1 MSTNLLPDRTFYSFC
16 SKIYWNLIFT
26 ARSLES
32 VVCSFIQSNKS
43 NFRFDAD
50 ALFLIQMFTIQYPS
64 QGYYT
69 IQRVITE
76 GLLFIS
82 LYLRDLRKAETRRKC
97 FWLCSFWQ
105 EFWDYFGLIQW
116 SGFCLVD
123 IPRQSIIILFHLKI
137 SWFLLVARP
146 LMYLVPPVPGIPLI
160 TRCKPVQFI
169 TDTETQI
176 LHWKPTYWASA
187 KRIWKDFSSNYFPIS

>member
-16 SKIYWNLIFT
+16 SKIYWNF
-26 ARSLES
+26 
-32 VVCSFIQSNKS
+32 

-50 ALFLIQMFTIQYPS
+50 ALFSHTIVLYPS

-69 IQRVITE
+69 IQRVLTE

-123 IPRQSIIILFHLKI
+123 IPRQSIIIRFHLKI

-146 LMYLVPPVPGIPLI
+146 LMCLVPPVPGIPLI

-176 LHWKPTYWASA
+176 LHWKPTGEC
-187 KRIWKDFSSNYFPIS
+187 KENMKKFSSNYFPIS

>member
-16 SKIYWNLIFT
+16 SKICWNLIFT

-50 ALFLIQMFTIQYPS
+50 ALFSHTNIHYPS

-76 GLLFIS
+76 GLLFIIS
-82 LYLRDLRKAETRRKC
+82 SYLRDLRKAETRRKC
-97 FWLCSFWQ
+97 FWLCSFCQ

-146 LMYLVPPVPGIPLI
+146 LMYLVPP
-160 TRCKPVQFI
+160 R
-169 TDTETQI
+169 
-176 LHWKPTYWASA
+176 PTNPPHNSM
-187 KRIWKDFSSNYFPIS
+187 